1 MPKPGESMHSTW
13 ADYEESGGLKLATD
27 HKMDGGVRIRILHL
41 KVTAA
46 K

>member
-1 MPKPGESMHSTW
+1 MHGTW
-13 ADYEESGGLKLATD
+13 DNYQKSGGLKLATD
-27 HKMDGGVRIRILHL
+27 HKMDGDVRIRILNL